1 MLLPRSMT
9 ARRTLPVVAIVAGS
23 LILPVVGPD
32 LWQSAP
38 ESLAPPTTETH
49 AAAPYSEQRIALAG
63 LDPEVLAAGEVAMV
77 NYDALLAGATVTDAL
92 FRPADKAASADLVG
106 DQHEHADD
114 HAHEH
119 ESVVDALEPVIATRS
134 AQTDPFTLVG
144 ISAAEPFEPGSQV
157 LVRVKEDGGWSEWNP
172 LPISE
177 HLPDTTEAEGI
188 AYGTE
193 PLLTDEATGFEIRI
207 DSPGGVEPV
216 DPEVVL
222 FDAPVIA
229 SDARLP
235 EPDAD
240 FTPLSSVAASTVSAP
255 MPAIITRAQWGA
267 NEAQT
272 RSGPKY
278 APTIKAAFI
287 HHTASRNDYS
297 PEESAAQVRNLYNWF
312 TKGLKYS
319 DMAYN
324 FLVDRYGRL
333 YEGRGGG
340 IDKAVVGG
348 HTAGFN
354 NETFAVSAV
363 GNFQK
368 LKPSDPEMAAIID
381 SVSSLLAWKLSMNH
395 RDPNGTT
402 TLVSDSAAGTSKYKP
417 GQTATAL
424 VVGGHGDIGSTTC
437 PGQHLSAQL
446 PAIRAAAGAKMG
458 ASMINPAAAPAPWGA
473 NNPVRISAITNA
485 PLQWTMTLRSQ
496 CGDVVKT
503 LSGAQEA
510 PGALTIDWD
519 KTNDSGAPVPP
530 GTYSITMNS
539 TGNGE
544 ALYPWFGTA
553 RIAATADSPPDPCAP
568 PESFTLTGAGYG
580 HGVGLSQWGARA
592 RALAGMDPTSIVTH
606 YFQGTNVAPV
616 QDDMEIAVNIEYQ
629 KSRIDM
635 RSEALDSSGGA
646 LEVSVGGVVTQGSP
660 SDVFQFQR
668 SGADVRVV
676 KIAGG
681 AQTVIGQGPNA
692 TARPLGSTVV
702 QVINKGGSFASP
714 GNRFRYGFIE
724 VTPVSGAN
732 TLNAVNKL
740 RLHDEYLYGI
750 AEVPSSWPDA
760 ALQAQVLAARTY
772 ALSKISSGIRPSCN
786 CHLDDGY
793 GPFTDQ
799 TFVGW
804 SKQSGAQGDRW
815 VNAVNATHASPNTG
829 LAILYNGQPIR
840 AFYSASNGGASQA
853 SADVW
858 GGALPYTVSV
868 PDPYSLDPANPDSSW
883 TKTVSQAD
891 VSKAFGVSG
900 VWALTVTERHA
911 SGAVKT
917 IAATLADNTVVTK
930 TGSEMRTA
938 FGLKSSFVN
947 AIDGNVGVA
956 FNPPTAPAPV
966 ADGSTPTTGERSVVI
981 KTPSRADQ
989 PAGKPFTVRATI
1001 SPAQKGLS
1009 TWLQQQVGG
1018 EWQTIAKKKTAKAGK
1033 VVYRVKEAWPPSST
1047 QLYRVV
1053 TVKKKNIVG
1062 ASSELSV
1069 GVVPSVTPRTVV
1081 LKSGAALSIKA
1092 GKGFTIKAVV
1102 RPKKKGLVV
1111 WRQVLVSGD
1120 PSTGEWK
1127 TADIKRTAA
1136 NGRVSFRIKK
1146 ATPAGANYTYRLVVV
1161 DDRQAAGA
1169 SPPITVSVTL

>member
-1 MLLPRSMT
+1 M
-9 ARRTLPVVAIVAGS
+9 VAIVAGS
-23 LILPVVGPD
+23 LILPIAGPD
-32 LWQSAP
+32 MWQTPSDSVDPA
-38 ESLAPPTTETH
+38 LATSSGET
-49 AAAPYSEQRIALAG
+49 PYSEQRIALAG
-63 LDPEVLAAGEVAMV
+63 VDPEVLAAGEVAMA
-77 NYDALLAGATVTDAL
+77 NYDGLLEGSAVTDAL
-92 FRPADKAASADLVG
+92 FRPADVVNEQGHDVLA
-106 DQHEHADD
+106 EHG
-114 HAHEH
+114 HAEH
-119 ESVVDALEPVIATRS
+119 TQFNELEPVIATRS

-157 LVRVKEDGGWSEWNP
+157 LVRVKEDGEWSEWNP

-177 HLPDTTEAEGI
+177 HLPDASEAQGI
-188 AYGTE
+188 VYGTE
-193 PLLTDEATGFEIRI
+193 PLLTSEATGVEVRI

-216 DPEVVL
+216 EPEVVL
-222 FDAPVIA
+222 LDAPVIA
-229 SDARLP
+229 SDARIP

-240 FTPLSSVAASTVSAP
+240 FTPMSSVSASTVSAP
-255 MPAIITRAQWGA
+255 MPTIITRAQWGA

-278 APTIKAAFI
+278 APTIKAAFV

-354 NETFAVSAV
+354 NQTFAVSAV

-368 LKPSDPEMAAIID
+368 LKPSDPEMAAIIE

-402 TLVSDSAAGTSKYKP
+402 TLISDSAAGTSKYKP
-417 GQTATAL
+417 GQSATAL
-424 VVGGHGDIGSTTC
+424 VVGGHGDIGSTSC
-437 PGQHLSAQL
+437 PGQHLRAQL
-446 PAIRAAAGAKMG
+446 PAIRAATGAKMG
-458 ASMINPAAAPAPWGA
+458 ASMINPAAAPASWGA
-473 NNPVRISAITNA
+473 GNPVRISAITNA

-519 KTNDSGAPVPP
+519 KTNDAGSPVPP

-568 PESFTLTGAGYG
+568 PETFTLTGAGYG
-580 HGVGLSQWGARA
+580 HGVGLSQWGSRA
-592 RALAGMDPTSIVTH
+592 RALAGMDATSIVT
-606 YFQGTNVAPV
+606 YYYQGTNVAPV
-616 QDDMEIAVNIEYQ
+616 QDDMEISVNIEYQ
-629 KSRIDM
+629 KARIDM
-635 RSEALDSSGGA
+635 RSEALDASGGA
-646 LEVSVGGVVTQGSP
+646 LEVSVGGVVIQGSP
-660 SDVFQFQR
+660 ADVFQFQR
-668 SGADVRVV
+668 DGGEVQVV
-676 KIAGG
+676 KITGG
-681 AQTVIGQGPNA
+681 AQTVIGKGPVA
-692 TARPLGSTVV
+692 TSRPLGSTLV
-702 QVINKGGSFASP
+702 QVVNKGGSFSSP

-724 VTPVSGAN
+724 VTPVAGGN

-760 ALQAQVLAARTY
+760 SLQAQALAARTY
-772 ALSKISSGIRPSCN
+772 ALSKISSGIRASCN

-793 GPFTDQ
+793 GPFADQ

-815 VNAVNATHASPNTG
+815 VNAVNATHASPTTG
-829 LAILYNGQPIR
+829 LAILYNGQPIK

-868 PDPYSLDPANPDSSW
+868 PDPYSLDPSNPDSSW
-883 TKTVSQAD
+883 TKSVTQAE

-930 TGSEMRTA
+930 TGGEMRTA
-938 FGLKSSFVN
+938 LGLKSSFVN
-947 AIDGNVGVA
+947 AIDGNVGAA
-956 FNPPTAPAPV
+956 FNAPV
-966 ADGSTPTTGERSVVI
+966 APAVPITPAPTTVPPATGERSVVI
-981 KTPSRADQ
+981 KTQSRADQ
-989 PAGKPFTVRATI
+989 PAGKPFTVTAKVD
-1001 SPAQKGLS
+1001 PAKKGLN

-1018 EWQTIAKKKTAKAGK
+1018 EWKTIGKKKTAKAGK
-1033 VVYRVKEAWPPSST
+1033 VVYRVKEAWPPSTT

-1053 TVKKKNIVG
+1053 TVKKQNIVG
-1062 ASSELSV
+1062 TSTELSV
-1069 GVVPSVTPRTVV
+1069 GVVPSVKPRTVT
-1081 LKSGAALSIKA
+1081 LKSSAAISVSA
-1092 GKGFTIKAVV
+1092 GKGFTVKAVI

-1111 WRQVLVSGD
+1111 WRQVLVGSD
-1120 PSTGEWK
+1120 PVNGEWK
-1127 TADIKRTAA
+1127 TADVKRTDSK
-1136 NGRVSFRIKK
+1136 GRVSFRVKK
-1146 ATPAGANYTYRLVVV
+1146 AKPEGANYTYRLVVI

-1169 SPPITVSVTL
+1169 SPLITVSVTP